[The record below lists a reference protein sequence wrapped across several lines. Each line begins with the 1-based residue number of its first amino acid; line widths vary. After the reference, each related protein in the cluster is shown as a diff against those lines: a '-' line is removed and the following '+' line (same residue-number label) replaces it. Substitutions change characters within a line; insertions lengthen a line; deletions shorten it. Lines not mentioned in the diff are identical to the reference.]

1 MKRQLGNDFAG
12 DGFDQYRGIRPRK
25 SNHIEEGVQFARLA
39 AEAGADAIQV
49 RAHGYGH
56 RGGLLQ
62 PDRLFYPEMPK
73 PLARKTSIGSH
84 KGVGADHSPRHRGE
98 KSKYPSR

>member
-1 MKRQLGNDFAG
+1 MDT
-12 DGFDQYRGIRPRK
+12 RK
-25 SNHIEEGVQFARLA
+25 PTTFEEGVQFARLA

-62 PDRLFYPEMPK
+62 PDRLFYPNFRNRCRK
-73 PLARKTSIGSH
+73 TWIGVTVVLARLFHWPKL
-84 KGVGADHSPRHRGE
+84 
-98 KSKYPSR
+98 